1 MTSAEYVEPIHVT
14 NSNACRELM
23 SCYTCHDKWFG
34 LWNVNMDTSSNMCN
48 TIYGHT
54 HIYITNSYTSRT
66 HMSRIHDV
74 YPLHIHVKQSMAT
87 QLRAWEYGGSLEATR
102 QSCYHIRPTLK
113 MHPRNTIQTTAVW
126 VDSRSNFQCA
136 LAAVHHI
143 VKEVNWLGMCNLAE
157 NWNCEIFW
165 LTRHSDIVT
174 YQQYGRML
182 CDPFSGP
189 AAIW

>member
-1 MTSAEYVEPIHVT
+1 MTSAECVEPIYVT
-14 NSNACRELM
+14 NSNVCRELM
-23 SCYTCHDKWFG
+23 SCYTCHENWFG

-54 HIYITNSYTSRT
+54 HIYITNSYMSRT
-66 HMSRIHDV
+66 HMSRIHDPIAYTCNTIYGHTITSV
-74 YPLHIHVKQSMAT
+74 
-87 QLRAWEYGGSLEATR
+87 REYGGSLEATR

-126 VDSRSNFQCA
+126 VDSHSNFQCA
-136 LAAVHHI
+136 LAAAHHI
-143 VKEVNWLGMCNLAE
+143 VKDVNWLGMCNLAE
-157 NWNCEIFW
+157 NWNCEM
-165 LTRHSDIVT
+165 TRHSDIVT

-182 CDPFSGP
+182 RDPFSGP